1 MPKQKITR
9 EMVLEA
15 AFAIARE
22 QGPEQVLVKA
32 IAQRLGCSVQ
42 PIYSYCDNMESLRSD
57 LSQMAGAFLGQYL
70 AEHVDR
76 DHLFRSTG
84 DAYLRFAKEEP
95 HLFRLYF
102 FRRRPPASSLAELCA
117 QESNPRMAAFLQS
130 SLGLSEADARALHL
144 HMTIY
149 TMGLSFLLSASGGT
163 LSLGELQSQ
172 MEAAYGAF
180 AGQGGLPMLND
191 NQKGETQ

>member
-42 PIYSYCDNMESLRSD
+42 PIYSYCENMEALRED
-57 LSQMAGAFLGQYL
+57 LSQIAGAFLGRYL

-76 DHLFRSTG
+76 DNLFRSTG

-130 SLGLSEADARALHL
+130 TLGLSEADARVLHL

-149 TMGLSFLLSASGGT
+149 TMGLSFLLSASGGG
-163 LSLGELQSQ
+163 LSLEELQQQ
-172 MEAAYGAF
+172 METAYAAF
-180 AGQGGLPMLND
+180 AGQAGLPMLND

>member
-9 EMVLEA
+9 DMVLGA
-15 AFAIARE
+15 AFSIARE

-42 PIYSYCDNMESLRSD
+42 PIYSYCENMEALRED
-57 LSQMAGAFLGQYL
+57 LSRMAGAFLGRYL

-76 DHLFRSTG
+76 DNLFRSTG

-95 HLFRLYF
+95 NLFRLYF
-102 FRRRPPASSLAELCA
+102 FRRRPPAASLAQLCA

-130 SLGLSEADARALHL
+130 ALGLDEADARALHL

-149 TMGLSFLLSASGGT
+149 TMGLSFLLSASGGGLT
-163 LSLGELQSQ
+163 LEELQRQ
-172 MEAAYGAF
+172 MEAAYAAF
-180 AGQGGLPMLND
+180 AGQAGLPVPNH
-191 NQKGETQ
+191 NQKGASQ

>member
-57 LSQMAGAFLGQYL
+57 LSQMAAAVLGRYL

-149 TMGLSFLLSASGGT
+149 TMGLSFLLSASGGG
-163 LSLGELQSQ
+163 LSLEELQQQ
-172 MEAAYGAF
+172 METAYAAF
-180 AGQGGLPMLND
+180 AGQAGLPMLND

>member
-15 AFAIARE
+15 ALSVARE
-22 QGPEQVLVKA
+22 SGPEQVLVKT

-42 PIYSYCDNMESLRSD
+42 PIYSYCENMEALRED
-57 LSQMAGAFLGQYL
+57 LSQIAGAFLGRYL

-76 DHLFRSTG
+76 DNLFRSTG

-95 HLFRLYF
+95 NLFRLYF
-102 FRRRPPASSLAELCA
+102 FRRRPPAASLAELCA

-130 SLGLSEADARALHL
+130 TLGLSEADARALHL

-149 TMGLSFLLSASGGT
+149 TMGLAFLLSTSGGE
-163 LSLGELQSQ
+163 LPLAELQNQ
-172 MEAAYGAF
+172 MEAAYAAF
-180 AGQGGLPMLND
+180 AGQTGLPIPD
-191 NQKGETQ
+191 HNQKGASQ

>member
-42 PIYSYCDNMESLRSD
+42 PIYSYCNNMESLRSD
-57 LSQMAGAFLGQYL
+57 LSQMAGAFLGRYL

-117 QESNPRMAAFLQS
+117 QESNPRMQAFLQS
-130 SLGLSEADARALHL
+130 PLGRREADARSLHPHTTTSPL
-144 HMTIY
+144 
-149 TMGLSFLLSASGGT
+149 GPLL
-163 LSLGELQSQ
+163 L
-172 MEAAYGAF
+172 
-180 AGQGGLPMLND
+180 LPPS
-191 NQKGETQ
+191 